1 MSDGFTRSDRKRAER
16 IALLERSAAKIF
28 AQKGFEAT
36 SFDDVALTLD
46 LRGPSLYHYFASKED
61 LFLGCIRRSATEVF
75 ARLDA
80 IVSDTN
86 LVSGPRVTLEA
97 LFREQI
103 LIEIRDY
110 PEFVPLFFRLLIP
123 VPTLQSEVLQI
134 RRNHAA
140 LFERITLLA
149 LGSQTSLASDDR
161 VRLEIAFG
169 ALSYLPSW
177 YRPEGALAPEELAN
191 RMARH
196 LVDVV
201 VPVDRFT
208 TGSIV

>member
-1 MSDGFTRSDRKRAER
+1 MSDGSSRADRKRAER
-16 IALLERSAAKIF
+16 IALLERAAAKLF
-28 AQKGFEAT
+28 AHKGFEAT

-61 LFLGCIRRSATEVF
+61 LFLGCIRRSASEVF
-75 ARLDA
+75 SRLDHVVVRT
-80 IVSDTN
+80 IPSQ
-86 LVSGPRVTLEA
+86 GPRAALEA

-123 VPTLQSEVLQI
+123 IPALQEEVLYI
-134 RRNHAA
+134 RRKHAA
-140 LFERITLLA
+140 LFERITLQA
-149 LGSQTSLASDDR
+149 LGSGTSLASHDR

-177 YRPEGALAPEELAN
+177 YRPEGSLAPEDLAN
-191 RMARH
+191 MMARH

-201 VPVDRFT
+201 VPVSRST
-208 TGSIV
+208 PTIA